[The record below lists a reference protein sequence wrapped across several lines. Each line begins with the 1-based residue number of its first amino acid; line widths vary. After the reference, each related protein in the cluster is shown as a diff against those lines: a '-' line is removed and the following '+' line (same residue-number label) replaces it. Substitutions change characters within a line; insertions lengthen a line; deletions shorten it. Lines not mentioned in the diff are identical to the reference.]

1 VRSWGCLRVDR
12 ELRRGETIGPA
23 ATAHA
28 ERCLRCAERI
38 RAFRQ
43 IEAAAPGLA
52 RAWDSPDLLP
62 RILRAIDEAAAA
74 PRPES
79 PAPARTPLS
88 PWVAAAYGAALV
100 VLSTLGLWVFRDSPN
115 RTPFSGATAESPFL
129 NEDAL
134 RDVERKESAYVAS
147 IDRLASLVRAR
158 GPAPPSGLAESYQE
172 KLMLIDSAIA
182 ECRAQIDQNRYN
194 AHLRQ
199 QLLAM
204 YGEKKRT
211 LEDLLKE
218 VKS

>member
-1 VRSWGCLRVDR
+1 VRSWGCRRVDR
-12 ELRRGETIGPA
+12 ELRDGETLGAAA
-23 ATAHA
+23 ATHA
-28 ERCLRCAERI
+28 ERCERCAGRI

-43 IEAAAPGLA
+43 IDAAAPGLR

-62 RILRAIDEAAAA
+62 RILRGIDAAA
-74 PRPES
+74 PATRPE
-79 PAPARTPLS
+79 PAASARAPLS
-88 PWVAAAYGAALV
+88 PWVAAAYGAVLV

-129 NEDAL
+129 NDDAL

-147 IDRLASLVRAR
+147 IDRLASLVRDR

-172 KLMLIDSAIA
+172 RLMLIDSAIA
-182 ECRAQIDQNRYN
+182 ECRAQIGQNRYN

>member
-1 VRSWGCLRVDR
+1 MRSWGCRRVDR
-12 ELRRGETIGPA
+12 VLRRGDPLA
-23 ATAHA
+23 PPVAAHA
-28 ERCLRCAERI
+28 DRCPRCAERI

-43 IEAAAPGLA
+43 IESAA
-52 RAWDSPDLLP
+52 RALREEWDSPDLLP
-62 RILRAIDEAAAA
+62 RILGAIDEAAAA
-74 PRPES
+74 PRPTS
-79 PAPARTPLS
+79 PAPSRRPLS
-88 PWVAAAYGAALV
+88 PWVTAAYGAALV

-129 NEDAL
+129 NDDAL
-134 RDVERKESAYVAS
+134 ADVERKESAYVAS

-158 GPAPPSGLAESYQE
+158 GAAPPSGLAESYHE

-182 ECRAQIDQNRYN
+182 ECRTQIEQNRYN